1 MCRLVVDVQEKVTC
15 MYTSNRISPMPMHID
30 LDESLVSEALRLGQ
44 HPTKKAAVNAALA
57 EYVRVLKRR
66 ELLTLRGQVPWEG
79 SLDALRERR
88 AR

>member
-1 MCRLVVDVQEKVTC
+1 
-15 MYTSNRISPMPMHID
+15 MYTPDRITAMPMHID
-30 LDESLVSEALRLGQ
+30 LDESLVTEALRLGQ

-66 ELLTLRGQVPWEG
+66 ELLALRGRVPWEG
-79 SLDALRERR
+79 SLDALRERK

>member
-1 MCRLVVDVQEKVTC
+1 
-15 MYTSNRISPMPMHID
+15 MYTPDRITAMPMHID
-30 LDESLVSEALRLGQ
+30 LDESLVNEALQLGQ
-44 HPTKKAAVNAALA
+44 HSTKKAAVNAALA

-79 SLDALRERR
+79 SLDALRERK

>member
-1 MCRLVVDVQEKVTC
+1 
-15 MYTSNRISPMPMHID
+15 MYTPDRITAMPMHID
-30 LDESLVSEALRLGQ
+30 LDESLVTEALLLGQ

-57 EYVRVLKRR
+57 EYVRALKRR

-79 SLDALRERR
+79 SLDALRERK

>member
-1 MCRLVVDVQEKVTC
+1 
-15 MYTSNRISPMPMHID
+15 MYTPDRIPPMPMHID
-30 LDESLVSEALRLGQ
+30 LDELLVNEALRLGQ

-66 ELLTLRGQVPWEG
+66 ELLALRGQVPWQG
-79 SLDALRERR
+79 SLDALRERK